1 MPGERIYLFR
11 IRLPYIH
18 DDILGTCQRICH
30 VGEGALGKIPGEGN
44 VCGSTKHCCYKNS
57 GKSHGSF
64 VNESVS
70 SKPIPYFENARLTI

>member
-30 VGEGALGKIPGEGN
+30 VGETPICHVGETPGERN
-44 VCGSTKHCCYKNS
+44 VCGSTECRCYKNS

-64 VNESVS
+64 VNDSVL
-70 SKPIPYFENARLTI
+70 SKSIPCFDNAR